1 MTAESIGLA
10 LLIALVPVAIADW
23 YSAGILTRASR
34 ENGEALRER
43 RNVAIVSSVAV
54 TLYFV
59 VGVNTV
65 FGFPWFE
72 VPVAS
77 IINRSLLLLV
87 GVIPLRFLWLYWKGR
102 L

>member
-1 MTAESIGLA
+1 MIEAIAAL
-10 LLIALVPVAIADW
+10 LLIALVPVAVADW
-23 YSAGILTRASR
+23 YSAGILARASR
-34 ENGEALRER
+34 VGGEATRER
-43 RNVAIVSSVAV
+43 RNVAILSSIAV

-59 VGVNTV
+59 VGINTV
-65 FGFPWFE
+65 LGFPWFE
-72 VPVAS
+72 VLVAS